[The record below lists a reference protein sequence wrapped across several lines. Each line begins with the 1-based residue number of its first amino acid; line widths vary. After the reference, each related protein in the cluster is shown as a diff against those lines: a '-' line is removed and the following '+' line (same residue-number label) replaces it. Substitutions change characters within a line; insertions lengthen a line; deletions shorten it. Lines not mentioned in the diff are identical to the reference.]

1 MFDIIS
7 FVREKIFRRPKLTQE
22 LAGEEL
28 TEKQTTKLGYFLL
41 YCMFWAILMSAQWTL
56 SIIKDIPEKPL
67 SIPNCVVNLMNDFDD
82 TNGYYYNDNYYWY
95 NSNDCQLISTNPQ
108 FDFSE
113 EFNSLDAPQREIN
126 NLKRNLQDLESQK
139 YQTELNGK
147 TAQEKYNTS
156 LLENIAND
164 NSPIYN
170 ENEIQWNIEENRTQ
184 IDAIE
189 TQIQITKN
197 SIDTLRVQ
205 NKDIFNT
212 LKREYNQAQD
222 NYKTSYLIYRLYV
235 ALLSF
240 LFAIT
245 VFVVLYKL
253 YIKQKIK
260 NSPHTVIFSVATFAY
275 GLVLLQISCL
285 FIWDIIPHKIFELI
299 FKFFLLFTPLMY
311 LVQFLWPILII
322 AIFWFMVY
330 KIQKRLY
337 SPKNVLKRFISDK
350 KCPAC
355 WNGVDFT
362 KPFCPLCSHEIQ
374 IHCPHCKELT
384 LKGMPFCSSC
394 WWKLED
400 NVKTPEPVKVVKP
413 RSTKKANS

>member
-7 FVREKIFRRPKLTQE
+7 FVREKIFRRPQLTQE

-56 SIIKDIPEKPL
+56 SIIKDIPERPT
-67 SIPNCVVNLMNDFDD
+67 SIPNCIINLMNDFDD
-82 TNGYYYNDNYYWY
+82 KNGYYYNDTYSYWKHY
-95 NSNDCQLISTNPQ
+95 NECILISTNPK

-113 EFNSLDAPQREIN
+113 EYNALETPQREIN
-126 NLKRNLQDLESQK
+126 NLKKNLQDLESQK
-139 YQTELNGK
+139 YQTESKGK
-147 TAQEKYNTS
+147 TSQENYNTS
-156 LLENIAND
+156 LLENIANE
-164 NSPIYN
+164 NAPIYN
-170 ENEIQWNIEENRTQ
+170 ENEIQWNIEDSRTQ
-184 IDAIE
+184 IEAIE
-189 TQIQITKN
+189 TQIQATKN
-197 SIDTLRVQ
+197 SIDTLRIRY
-205 NKDIFNT
+205 NDIFNT
-212 LKREYNQAQD
+212 LKREYKEAQD

-245 VFVVLYKL
+245 VFVVLYKI

-260 NSPHTVIFSVATFAY
+260 NSPHTIIFSVATFAY
-275 GLVLLQISCL
+275 WLVLLQISSL

-299 FKFFLLFTPLMY
+299 FKFFLLFTPLVY

-337 SPKNVLKRFISDK
+337 SPKNILKRFISDK

-374 IHCPHCKELT
+374 IHCPHCNELT

-394 WWKLED
+394 SWKLEWNIK
-400 NVKTPEPVKVVKP
+400 NVEVKK
-413 RSTKKANS
+413 STKVKKTKTN